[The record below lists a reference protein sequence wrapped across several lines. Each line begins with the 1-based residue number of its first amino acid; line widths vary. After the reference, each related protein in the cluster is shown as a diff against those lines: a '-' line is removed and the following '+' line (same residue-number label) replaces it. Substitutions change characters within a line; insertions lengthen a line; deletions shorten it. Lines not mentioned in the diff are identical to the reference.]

1 MNAEASNNSAKK
13 SLGKRVV
20 ERVFPKVPDF
30 FKLLGEQSAVVGVTA
45 GFLVEYMGS
54 SSAEVAKKITECE
67 YEGDRLKVQ
76 NLTLLN
82 EAFSTPID
90 REDIHRAIINLDEII
105 NSCKTIVV
113 EMDADLLGVK
123 ADKFCIEMAAYLKE
137 GAEAIAGGDGRLDL
151 LPGRIGVELLSVGV
165 VGVDEVGK
173 RDAVEGVEHAVASR
187 SSPNRTAGHSP
198 SCSRTTI
205 STTSSAARKSIPS
218 CRTRLCA

>member
-1 MNAEASNNSAKK
+1 MNAEASKDSPKK

-137 GAEAIAGGDGRLDL
+137 GAEAIAAGYGKLGSDPKAGRADADKAEKAVKKFTKSYRRALAELFQDNDFHNIFRRKEIYTQLSHAALRMNVCNSTLLD
-151 LPGRIGVELLSVGV
+151 IV
-165 VGVDEVGK
+165 VK
-173 RDAVEGVEHAVASR
+173 L
-187 SSPNRTAGHSP
+187 T
-198 SCSRTTI
+198 
-205 STTSSAARKSIPS
+205 
-218 CRTRLCA
+218 